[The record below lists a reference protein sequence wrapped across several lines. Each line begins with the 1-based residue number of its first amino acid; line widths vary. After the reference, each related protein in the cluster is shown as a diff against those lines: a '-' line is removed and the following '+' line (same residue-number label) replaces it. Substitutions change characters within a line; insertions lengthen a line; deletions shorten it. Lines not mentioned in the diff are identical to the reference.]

1 MLQKYYDVFYFFAVF
16 DMSIGLYAIKHWCD
30 EVPVRFYIYIIMV
43 GISRVCYQKLQST
56 NNYK

>member
-1 MLQKYYDVFYFFAVF
+1 
-16 DMSIGLYAIKHWCD
+16 MSIGLYAIKHWCD